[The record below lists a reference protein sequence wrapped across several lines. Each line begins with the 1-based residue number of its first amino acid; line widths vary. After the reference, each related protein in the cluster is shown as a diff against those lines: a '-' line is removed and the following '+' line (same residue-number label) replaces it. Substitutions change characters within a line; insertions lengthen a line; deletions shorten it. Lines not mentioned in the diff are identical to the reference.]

1 MKNVAVFFG
10 GVSQEHDVSVLTG
23 VLTLNSLDKNLF
35 NAIPVYVDKCGIFH
49 TGESLKNVSFFK
61 SFNAKKLIR
70 VTLLSGDNILYRVKG
85 KKLRA
90 IGTIDCAINC
100 LHGRNGED
108 GSLAGVL
115 RLNKVPFAS
124 PDMFS
129 SSATLDK
136 VKTKI
141 FLKGLG
147 VRSADFVSLSRGKF
161 FSDKTN
167 AAKEI
172 ENSLGFP
179 VIVKPASS
187 GSSIG
192 ISVARQKG
200 ELSVGL
206 EKAFLYD
213 NLALIERFMEGAIDV
228 NCAAMRVEGKVVV
241 SECERPLVKGEIL
254 SFTDKYTTSKLGDL
268 KEFPAKIKKEL
279 SDEIKN
285 TTKTV
290 YEAFG
295 LSGVVR
301 VDYLVF
307 EDLVY
312 LNEINGVPGSLA
324 YYLFSPKLKDFTK
337 NLTALINQG
346 LRDHLLYE
354 GCRFDYK
361 SDILSFKGVALKK

>member
-23 VLTLNSLDKNLF
+23 VLTLNSLDKSLF
-35 NAIPVYVDKCGIFH
+35 NAVPVYVDKSGLFY
-49 TGESLKNVSFFK
+49 TGELLKSVSFFK
-61 SFNAKKLIR
+61 NFNAKKLSR
-70 VTLLSGDNILYRVKG
+70 VTLVSGENVLYKVKG
-85 KKLRA
+85 KRLRA
-90 IGTIDCAINC
+90 ILAIDCAINC

-108 GSLAGVL
+108 GSLSGVL
-115 RLNKVPFAS
+115 RLNRIPLAS
-124 PDMFS
+124 PDLFS
-129 SSATLDK
+129 SAASLDK
-136 VKTKI
+136 IKTKI

-147 VRSADFVSLSRGKF
+147 VRSAGFFSLSRLKYFG
-161 FSDKTN
+161 DKQGSVS
-167 AAKEI
+167 EI
-172 ENSLGFP
+172 ENSLNYP
-179 VIVKPASS
+179 LIVKPASS

-192 ISVARQKG
+192 ISVAKNKN
-200 ELSVGL
+200 ELKDGL

-213 NLALIERFMEGAIDV
+213 NFALVERFMDGAVDV

-241 SECERPLVKGEIL
+241 SECERPLIKGEIL
-254 SFTDKYTTSKLGDL
+254 SFADKYTASKLGEQ

-295 LSGVVR
+295 FSGVVR
-301 VDYLVF
+301 VDYLVYK
-307 EDLVY
+307 DQVY

-324 YYLFSPKLKDFTK
+324 YYLFSPKLKDFTN

-346 LRDHLLYE
+346 VRDHLLYE
-354 GCRFDYK
+354 GSRFDYE